1 MNNCRCGQKKRK
13 EREKKY
19 ITDPFYR
26 LHVEYSNALEKD
38 IFHYYSLRLVIC
50 QFQMPSAFKP

>member
-1 MNNCRCGQKKRK
+1 MWAKKRK